1 MEEKIIKLESLFEE
15 ITDVQNKIKTKT
27 QLRNEYIISHVNPVF
42 EEIKDKIN
50 KYIKLI
56 DNVCSLDQLPNIIME
71 NGKMISKSINN
82 NQYEIFVYFNY
93 KNKKC
98 EYSYKHKGYSSS
110 RNSFAMKVTQ
120 QEKWITED
128 EQSAAYSLTC
138 TKFTNIFGTV
148 DNIYVILEIFEDI
161 IQHLVTALTNRLQKL
176 KEESSAIII
185 PQINYKENDENQKI
199 ILGEFDNYQIILEK
213 KTNRCPVGRWL
224 DLQC

>member
-1 MEEKIIKLESLFEE
+1 MNEKIMKLESLFEE
-15 ITDVQNKIKTKT
+15 ITDIQNEIKTKT

-56 DNVCSLDQLPNIIME
+56 DNVFPLDKLSNVIME
-71 NGKMISKSINN
+71 NGKMISKVTNN
-82 NQYEIFVYFNY
+82 NQYEIFVYFNF

-110 RNSFAMKVTQ
+110 RNVFAMKVTQ

-128 EQSAAYSLTC
+128 EQSAYSLTC

-161 IQHLVTALTNRLQKL
+161 IQHIVNALTNKLQVL
-176 KEESSAIII
+176 KEESSTIDI
-185 PQINYKENDENQKI
+185 PQIKNTKVDKKEKI

-213 KTNRCPVGRWL
+213 KN
-224 DLQC
+224 

>member
-1 MEEKIIKLESLFEE
+1 MEEKIVKLESLFEE
-15 ITDVQNKIKTKT
+15 ITNVQDEIKTKT
-27 QLRNEYIISHVNPVF
+27 KLRNEYIISHANPIF
-42 EEIKDKIN
+42 EEIQDKID

-56 DNVCSLDQLPNIIME
+56 DNVFPLDQLPNIIME
-71 NGKMISKSINN
+71 NGKMISKFINN

-110 RNSFAMKVTQ
+110 RNTFALKVTQ
-120 QEKWITED
+120 QEKWVTED

-161 IQHLVTALTNRLQKL
+161 IQHLVTALTNKLQKL

-185 PQINYKENDENQKI
+185 PQMNYKENDENQKI

-213 KTNRCPVGRWL
+213 KN
-224 DLQC
+224 

>member
-1 MEEKIIKLESLFEE
+1 MEEKIVKLESLFEE
-15 ITDVQNKIKTKT
+15 ITNVQDEIKTKT
-27 QLRNEYIISHVNPVF
+27 KLRNEYIISHANPIF
-42 EEIKDKIN
+42 EEIQDKID

-56 DNVCSLDQLPNIIME
+56 DNVFPLDQLPNIIME
-71 NGKMISKSINN
+71 NGKMISKFINN

-128 EQSAAYSLTC
+128 EQSAVYSLTC

-199 ILGEFDNYQIILEK
+199 ILGEFDNYQIILK
-213 KTNRCPVGRWL
+213 KKN
-224 DLQC
+224 

>member
-1 MEEKIIKLESLFEE
+1 MEEKIVKLESLFEE
-15 ITDVQNKIKTKT
+15 ITNVQDEIKTKT
-27 QLRNEYIISHVNPVF
+27 KLRNEYIISHANPIF
-42 EEIKDKIN
+42 EEIQDKID

-56 DNVCSLDQLPNIIME
+56 DNVFPLDQLPNIIME
-71 NGKMISKSINN
+71 NGKMISKFINN

-110 RNSFAMKVTQ
+110 RNTFALKVTQ
-120 QEKWITED
+120 QEKWVTED

-199 ILGEFDNYQIILEK
+199 ILGEFDNYQIILK
-213 KTNRCPVGRWL
+213 RKN
-224 DLQC
+224 

>member
-1 MEEKIIKLESLFEE
+1 MEEKIVKLESLFEE
-15 ITDVQNKIKTKT
+15 ITNVQDEIKTKT
-27 QLRNEYIISHVNPVF
+27 KLRNEYIISHANPIF
-42 EEIKDKIN
+42 EEIQDKID

-56 DNVCSLDQLPNIIME
+56 DNVFPLDQLPNIIME
-71 NGKMISKSINN
+71 NGKMISKFINN

-110 RNSFAMKVTQ
+110 RNTFALKVTQ
-120 QEKWITED
+120 QEKWVTED

-199 ILGEFDNYQIILEK
+199 ILGEFDNYQIILK
-213 KTNRCPVGRWL
+213 KKN
-224 DLQC
+224 

>member
-1 MEEKIIKLESLFEE
+1 MEEKIVKLESLFEE
-15 ITDVQNKIKTKT
+15 ITNVQDEIKTKT
-27 QLRNEYIISHVNPVF
+27 KLRNEYIISHANPVF
-42 EEIKDKIN
+42 EEIQDKID

-56 DNVCSLDQLPNIIME
+56 DNVFPLDQLPNIIME
-71 NGKMISKSINN
+71 NGKMISKFINN

-110 RNSFAMKVTQ
+110 RNTFALKVTQ
-120 QEKWITED
+120 QEKWVTED

-199 ILGEFDNYQIILEK
+199 ILGEFDNYQIILK
-213 KTNRCPVGRWL
+213 KKN
-224 DLQC
+224 